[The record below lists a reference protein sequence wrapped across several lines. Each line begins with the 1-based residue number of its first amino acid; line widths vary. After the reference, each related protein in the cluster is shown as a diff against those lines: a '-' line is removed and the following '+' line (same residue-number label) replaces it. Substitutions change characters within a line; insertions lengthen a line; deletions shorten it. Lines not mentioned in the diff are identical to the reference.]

1 MLAKKDFYTSTKSNG
16 YKPEDQASYLPLLT
30 QETTKTK
37 TDRTTTTKTAL
48 IVEKLL
54 TTMSTV
60 GVKNTTEEMSTR
72 READN
77 SFNTMNSDSTADSL
91 GINFSPLDELLIEKI
106 SYLKANKLNKTQMA
120 NHLNLI
126 KHIFE
131 FKNKAHIEVP
141 KDLEPNQTTLLQMYI
156 E

>member
-1 MLAKKDFYTSTKSNG
+1 MLAKKGFYTSTKSNG

-30 QETTKTK
+30 QETTEAKA
-37 TDRTTTTKTAL
+37 DPTTTTKTPL
-48 IVEKLL
+48 VEKLL
-54 TTMSTV
+54 ATISTV
-60 GVKNTTEEMSTR
+60 GIKHTTEEMSTR

-77 SFNTMNSDSTADSL
+77 SLTTMASDSTADSL

-131 FKNKAHIEVP
+131 FKNKAHIEMP
-141 KDLEPNQTTLLQMYI
+141 KDLEPNKTTLLQMYI